1 MNKNVLRQLI
11 MLSKRL
17 LYAFLVQLFMCT
29 ILLANTGNAQRN
41 SIEDVRLTL
50 HIDGKSLAKF
60 FRQVEN
66 KTEFKFTYNHF
77 LVDLDQKVTVV
88 DSNTVYKVLESISQ
102 QTQLSFV
109 QVNENIHVKPAI
121 NKSNQGTIITQLADV
136 TISGTI
142 KDTKGEPIPGV
153 TISLPGA
160 SIGTVTDLEG
170 RYSLTIPEESTLVF
184 SFIGYE
190 TQRIPIGGRSV
201 IDVTL
206 QEDISS
212 LDEVVVVGYGTQKKE
227 SLVGAIS
234 KIEGDKVRLGVQGA
248 DLGTSLRGSTPGL
261 TSMISTGVPGGVDYS
276 GRNGENA
283 QLLIRGQST
292 WNNSSPLVLVDGI
305 ERDILNVDPNAVA
318 SISVLKDAS
327 ATAVFGVKGANGVI
341 LITTKRGSEG
351 RAVVTFDSK
360 TTFKNIS
367 RMQEGQRPAD
377 SYPAVQT
384 MNNAILNE
392 VQLRP
397 NSWDFIYPQEWV
409 EHFRTNEYPY
419 YFPNVNWRD
428 ENLKDYTIDQTYNLS
443 ASGGTK
449 FVKYFTTVSYLNET
463 DMLKTLNVDPNSTIE
478 NDFKRLNIRSNL
490 DFQLTPTTMFRVGLS
505 GYFFDQGVRGGGD
518 SAWRGVWESS
528 PEIFPVKYPDGTY
541 ARDEGAYL
549 MTNSVYDFGYSSAQ
563 HWGGTGLNTDFT
575 LAQDLGFILKG
586 LSVEAKLGYDN
597 SSRTSGKTT
606 YLDGPL
612 TKYISKSIVDDPRF
626 SANLSGTALSELEEE
641 YTTWNIARRTP
652 GADGYDW
659 TPFPTRTFSQS
670 ILTNS
675 TVRSILYQFQANY
688 QADFGKHNVTG
699 LALVSRAERTI
710 GSVFPTYREDWVGRV
725 TYGYDDRY
733 LLEANAAYNGSEKFA
748 PKYRFGFFPSAA
760 IGWIVSNEAFFEP
773 IRPIMNTLKFRYS
786 NGKVG
791 SDASIDRWLYTN
803 SYIVNPAG
811 GTGMEFGAPYTVSSP
826 FPYRYEGTI
835 ANPDIQWETSH
846 KIDYGI
852 EAAFFDNRLLFTY
865 DYFTEH
871 RSNIF
876 LSGGDRVLPAFYG
889 ADPVAANVGI
899 VDIKGWEIETEFRNQ
914 ATRSFGYWFKFGASY
929 VIDNV
934 VFKGDPELRPAY
946 QKQEGFPMDIRRA
959 TLNQGDHSFYSTW
972 NDIYNSVGT
981 ENNSDL
987 LPGDF
992 KTLDY
997 NADGIINADDNV
1009 PADYPIRP
1017 QHTYSPSA
1025 GISFKN
1031 FSASIAFYGVYN
1043 LSSGLNWRYSGS
1055 SFGSSVARI
1064 ANHYVDNI
1072 WSPELERFGED
1083 AMNASSRFSSRGR
1096 QGFINY
1102 PRYYLRCENAEISY
1116 NITGQNVQLLEKLNI
1131 SNARIS
1137 LSGNNLFMFSPV
1149 YLDMDKVSQLS
1160 NVSDRH
1166 MYPVLRR
1173 VNLGMHLE
1181 F

>member
-1 MNKNVLRQLI
+1 MHKLIFKHVLYMTKLFT
-11 MLSKRL
+11 
-17 LYAFLVQLFMCT
+17 YAFLIQSLSMSFLF
-29 ILLANTGNAQRN
+29 AGNGNAQIK
-41 SIEDVRLTL
+41 SIEDVMIQIALQEESIENVFSKIEKASTFTFLYTNRDTKNLPK
-50 HIDGKSLAKF
+50 ISVKSKKQSLYEVLKEIAV
-60 FRQVEN
+60 Q
-66 KTEFKFTYNHF
+66 TGLEFKQVNNSI
-77 LVDLDQKVTVV
+77 LVQK
-88 DSNTVYKVLESISQ
+88 SISQ
-102 QTQLSFV
+102 PLA
-109 QVNENIHVKPAI
+109 KPM
-121 NKSNQGTIITQLADV
+121 TIADV
-136 TISGTI
+136 TISGTV
-142 KDTKGEPIPGV
+142 KDPTGEPIPGATV
-153 TISLPGA
+153 SLPGTTV
-160 SIGTVTDLEG
+160 GTATDLEG
-170 RYSLTIPEESTLVF
+170 RYTLTVPEESTLVF
-184 SFIGYE
+184 SSIGF
-190 TQRIPIGGRSV
+190 QAQSIDIGGRSV
-201 IDVTL
+201 IDVVL
-206 QEDISS
+206 KEDMAL

-234 KIEGDKVRLGVQGA
+234 IVDGDYVRLSVQGA

-276 GRNGENA
+276 GKNGENA
-283 QLLIRGQST
+283 QLLIRGKST
-292 WNNSSPLVLVDGI
+292 WNNSSPLVLVDGV
-305 ERDILNVDPNAVA
+305 ERDILNVDPNAVE

-341 LITTKRGSEG
+341 LITTKRGKEG
-351 RAVVTFDSK
+351 RAVVSFDTK

-367 RMQEGQRPAD
+367 RMRDGQRPAD
-377 SYPAVQT
+377 SYPAVNT
-384 MNNAILNE
+384 MNYAILNE

-409 EHFRTNEYPY
+409 NYFKTNEYPY

-428 ENLKDYTIDQTYNLS
+428 ENIKDYTFDQTYNVS

-449 FVKYFTTVSYLNET
+449 FVKYFTTVSYLKET
-463 DMLKTLNVDPNSTIE
+463 DMLKRVKNITNLPLE
-478 NDFKRLNIRSNL
+478 NDFKRLNLRSNL
-490 DFQLTPTTMFRVGLS
+490 DFTLTPTTQFRVGLS

-528 PEIFPVKYPDGTY
+528 PEIFPVRYPDGTY

-549 MTNSVYDFGYSSAQ
+549 MTNSVYDFGYSNVEFY
-563 HWGGTGLNTDFT
+563 GGTGLNTDFT
-575 LAQDLGFILKG
+575 LTQDLNFILKG
-586 LSVEAKLGYDN
+586 LSVGAKLGYDN
-597 SSRTSGKTT
+597 SSRTKGKATS
-606 YLDGPL
+606 LDAPL

-626 SANLSGTALSELEEE
+626 SANLRGTELSELEEE

-659 TPFPTRTFSQS
+659 TQTPTRTYSQN
-670 ILTNS
+670 LLLEQTQ
-675 TVRSILYQFQANY
+675 RSILYEFRANY
-688 QADFGKHNVTG
+688 QGDFGKHNVTG
-699 LALVSRAERTI
+699 MGLVSRAERTV

-760 IGWIVSNEAFFEP
+760 IGWIVSNETFFEP

-791 SDASIDRWLYTN
+791 SDASIDRWLYAN
-803 SYIVNPAG
+803 SYIVNSASG
-811 GTGMEFGAPYTVSSP
+811 KGMEFGAPYLVSSP

-835 ANPDIQWETSH
+835 ANPDIRWETSH

-852 EAAFFDNRLLFTY
+852 EAAFFDDRLLITY

-871 RSNIF
+871 RSDIF

-899 VDIKGWEIETEFRNQ
+899 VDIKGWEIEAEFRNQ
-914 ATRSFGYWFKFGASY
+914 ASRSFGYWFKFGASY

-959 TLNQGDHSFYSTW
+959 TLNQGEHSFYSNW

-1025 GISFKN
+1025 GISYKN
-1031 FSASIAFYGVYN
+1031 FSASISFYGVYN
-1043 LSSGLNWRYSGS
+1043 LGSGLNWRYSGS
-1055 SFGSSVARI
+1055 NFGSSVARI
-1064 ANHYVDNI
+1064 ANHYVDNM
-1072 WSPELERFGED
+1072 WSPEYERYDE
-1083 AMNASSRFSSRGR
+1083 AAIASSSRFASRGR

-1116 NITGQNVQLLEKLNI
+1116 NITSQNVALMQKLKI
-1131 SNARIS
+1131 SNARFSIT
-1137 LSGNNLFMFSPV
+1137 GNNLFMFSPV

-1173 VNLGMHLE
+1173 INLGLHVE